1 MTKRPKTLDVTV
13 WTKQPGAGR
22 ALLTAFEARGW
33 SELRNSGG
41 IRDQERLIMDEAHA
55 NIERARKQWLAALIK
70 WEQDWHRRFGN
81 GKPGRRDREELSYII
96 KELGNLRRLLGVPL
110 SVEEGRKRTRER
122 QRQFRER
129 QRRSGSSPSDR
140 H

>member
-22 ALLTAFEARGW
+22 ALLTAFEAKGW

-41 IRDQERLIMDEAHA
+41 IRDQELIMDEAHA